1 MDESPQ
7 LIPLDISDID
17 EAIFTEI
24 YALSKI
30 QEQTQALLQKTNEIL
45 TTNST
50 VYRKEEEIPTVYK
63 KEEENPPNT
72 EKNTKKNTNSGS
84 RFSTLQ
90 KRLSDFLQDT
100 DSE

>member
-50 VYRKEEEIPTVYK
+50 VYRKEEESPTVN